1 TGPAPRRPWTGPAV
15 APVGDA
21 VAVNTTGAPSQ
32 PRTVAVDVVDP
43 DLDADVRAVL
53 AALALDPRPRDGGPV
68 EVLVTDRPADTAAAG
83 PTRLVRVA
91 GDGTGDDDEV
101 VLLPSGTAR
110 LVGLLSTPVESSGS
124 LVAVVGA
131 VGGCGTSTVA
141 AALAVR
147 ASGRGRTLLVEADP
161 RGPGIDLL
169 LGSEAEPGLRV
180 GDVRSDLGGPRPG
193 RGGRLGRGPDGGAG
207 DAVRSSARG
216 GAGAPGCGRTR
227 GLRRGPGRAWGPVA
241 GARGPRRRRH
251 RLRPPGGGRGG
262 GGRADGRRRCDATT
276 PAGARAPR
284 RPGPPGR
291 RGRVRRRRAVGR
303 APRDPGGALGVR
315 FGRAGRRTVARRG
328 WPPPAPGR

>member
-1 TGPAPRRPWTGPAV
+1 RARGPRLRPRQDTAGRGGPARAGHRSSAGLGSGTRLAGGRRP
-15 APVGDA
+15 
-21 VAVNTTGAPSQ
+21 
-32 PRTVAVDVVDP
+32 
-43 DLDADVRAVL
+43 VRSRRS
-53 AALALDPRPRDGGPV
+53 RPG
-68 EVLVTDRPADTAAAG
+68 
-83 PTRLVRVA
+83 
-91 GDGTGDDDEV
+91 
-101 VLLPSGTAR
+101 
-110 LVGLLSTPVESSGS
+110 
-124 LVAVVGA
+124 GA
-131 VGGCGTSTVA
+131 VGRRAPGRRGLWRAGT
-141 AALAVR
+141 R
-147 ASGRGRTLLVEADP
+147 PP
-161 RGPGIDLL
+161 RL
-169 LGSEAEPGLRV
+169 
-180 GDVRSDLGGPRPG
+180 RPG
-193 RGGRLGRGPDGGAG
+193 RGERLGRGPDGGAG

-276 PAGARAPR
+276 PAGARAPG

-328 WPPPAPGR
+328 WPPPAPGRDRRRGARRGRAAMTVGDESTAEVPADLVDRVRARLAGLGVEPEPDEVGRAVRAEAGALAGHPGPAGAGRLVRGPLGGGGPLEALLASPGVTDVVVDGPGPALVDRGAGLETTDV